1 MGWLARPSLDAPTWP
16 GQDPAIMS
24 TPATSRLRPVARLLG
39 PVAALAI
46 WTLADLD
53 PAHPAITRMAGAA
66 AWMAIWW
73 LFEAVPLAVTALLP
87 VALFP
92 LLGVES
98 GKETARA
105 YCNSVI
111 FLFLGGF
118 LIALAMER
126 WALHRRIALRILLWI
141 GGSPGGVVLGF
152 MAVTAFLSMWIS
164 NTATTMMV
172 VPMAMAVIRQM
183 EEERGHAVV
192 RPFAVAL
199 LLGVAY
205 AASEGGMATLIG
217 TPPNLAFA
225 QIFAATFPDAP
236 EISFARW
243 MVMALPIALVML
255 ALTWW
260 MLTRLLYPLRGI
272 ERIPRH
278 LLTDAHAALGPIRPE
293 ERWILA
299 LALAAAILWIFREP
313 IDAGAF
319 TVPGWSA
326 LFPDPRMID
335 DGTVAITLAALL
347 FVIPARRGETTLL
360 DWETARKL
368 PWGIVL
374 LLGGGFALAA
384 GVEASGLTSYL
395 AGYVTGVAAIGPVA
409 TMAGVCTVMT
419 FLTELTSNTATT
431 QMALPIVA
439 KAAVALHTHP
449 LLLMIPA
456 TLSASCAFMSPVAT
470 PPNAIVF
477 GAGRLTIGDMARA
490 GLVLDLI
497 GVGVVTAGVY
507 LLGLAL
513 FHIDPAVT
521 PTWAG

>member
-1 MGWLARPSLDAPTWP
+1 
-16 GQDPAIMS
+16 
-24 TPATSRLRPVARLLG
+24 
-39 PVAALAI
+39 
-46 WTLADLD
+46 
-53 PAHPAITRMAGAA
+53 
-66 AWMAIWW
+66 
-73 LFEAVPLAVTALLP
+73 
-87 VALFP
+87 
-92 LLGVES
+92 
-98 GKETARA
+98 
-105 YCNSVI
+105 
-111 FLFLGGF
+111 
-118 LIALAMER
+118 
-126 WALHRRIALRILLWI
+126 
-141 GGSPGGVVLGF
+141 
-152 MAVTAFLSMWIS
+152 
-164 NTATTMMV
+164 MMV

-395 AGYVTGVAAIGPVA
+395 
-409 TMAGVCTVMT
+409 
-419 FLTELTSNTATT
+419 
-431 QMALPIVA
+431 LPRR
-439 KAAVALHTHP
+439 LRHR
-449 LLLMIPA
+449 
-456 TLSASCAFMSPVAT
+456 SC
-470 PPNAIVF
+470 
-477 GAGRLTIGDMARA
+477 RDRA
-490 GLVLDLI
+490 GGDDGGGLHGDDLFNRAHLKYRHHPD
-497 GVGVVTAGVY
+497 GPADRRQGGGGAAHPPPAADDPGHLVGVVRLHVAGR
-507 LLGLAL
+507 
-513 FHIDPAVT
+513 HPAQRDRLRCR
-521 PTWAG
+521 AADHR